1 MSVLQRVVKPFT
13 RKGKKVLMKREPQ
26 IIEGPKKAV
35 FFQGRKCSEKLRR
48 LLKDMYDIK
57 KPDSL
62 MLNKKNDITIFENV
76 TPVENICKKHE
87 TPVFLMGSH
96 SKKRPDNLVIGRMF
110 NYSLLDMIEL
120 YVESF
125 EGLREFAASKISL
138 GTKPVLIFN
147 GLQWEQTDKMRHLK
161 SIFID
166 FFHRET
172 VDAVRLQGIEHTISL
187 NATSEG
193 KILLRS
199 YKVLLK
205 KSGCRTPRVELEEIG
220 PRVDFALRRTRLPTE
235 DLIKEACRKPR
246 ELKVIKKKNIS
257 TDKLGT
263 THSTIHV
270 GKQEINKLQT
280 RKMKGLKKTP
290 VEKKAERAAKKRSI
304 KVNKEEIEPVKKQK
318 RG

>member
-96 SKKRPDNLVIGRMF
+96 SKKRPDNLVI
-110 NYSLLDMIEL
+110 
-120 YVESF
+120 
-125 EGLREFAASKISL
+125 GLREFAASKISL